1 MMIGRIMIGR
11 IILTVVV
18 LILNFVVI
26 NAMEQKVAPDHV
38 TRLVIEGVENVG
50 VMEGN
55 QAQVRIE
62 QNAQNW
68 LLPVVSLTAVG
79 LLFLI
84 WEKPATKVFNCGS

>member
-1 MMIGRIMIGR
+1 MIGK

-18 LILNFVVI
+18 LILCFVVI
-26 NAMEQKVAPDHV
+26 NVMEQKVAPGHA
-38 TRLVIEGVENVG
+38 TGLVIEGVGNVG

-68 LLPVVSLTAVG
+68 LFPVVSLTGVG

-84 WEKPATKVFNCGS
+84 WKKPVIKAFNYGS